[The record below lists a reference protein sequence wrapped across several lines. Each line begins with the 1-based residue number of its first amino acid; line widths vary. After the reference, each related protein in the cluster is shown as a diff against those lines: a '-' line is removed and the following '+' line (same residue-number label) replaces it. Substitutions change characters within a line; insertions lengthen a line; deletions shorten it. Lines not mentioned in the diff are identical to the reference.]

1 MGRNF
6 EQHSGV
12 KPFRLHRG
20 YAVKPGGKHFVLVE
34 YDRSCAGK
42 PVQNKSVL
50 YNNTVL
56 QRAEQP
62 GKIHER
68 QRREKGRR
76 TGDDKKYE
84 RAVNSLLC
92 RRGGKNQKEKRNQN
106 ADAESERGIDAR
118 VTLHGIS
125 FGTVHSVRL
134 GNGADCM
141 RKNGVRRG
149 AERRTSD
156 GGADVDS
163 PCGDLLSGCDFTP
176 GGMSEDRGKI
186 QRGGAFQNF
195 EIRRG
200 ALAAFENENVA
211 ELNLLR

>member
-118 VTLHGIS
+118 ITLYGIG
-125 FGTVHSVRL
+125 FGTVHSVRI
-134 GNGADCM
+134 GNSTDCM
-141 RKNGVRRG
+141 RKNGV
-149 AERRTSD
+149 
-156 GGADVDS
+156 
-163 PCGDLLSGCDFTP
+163 
-176 GGMSEDRGKI
+176 
-186 QRGGAFQNF
+186 
-195 EIRRG
+195 
-200 ALAAFENENVA
+200 
-211 ELNLLR
+211 